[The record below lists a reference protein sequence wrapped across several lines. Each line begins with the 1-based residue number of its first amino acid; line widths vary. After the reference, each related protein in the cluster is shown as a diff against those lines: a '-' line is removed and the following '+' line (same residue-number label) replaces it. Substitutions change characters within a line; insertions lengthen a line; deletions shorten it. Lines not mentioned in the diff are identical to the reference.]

1 MPDPI
6 KTLAP
11 VPRDKTMVE
20 NGINVG
26 EGSRNGEG
34 LKESFDLK
42 RGTVEYRFELY
53 FKADAAVHLYQDE
66 KHDRFAE
73 KNYPVFRED
82 VADGRSGFVCYTEQP
97 RSDPEGGSVPMGYYI
112 SRAYFRL
119 HNAFIRVTVQDD
131 KAQSDKLTNAVKD
144 LAQMLDGA
152 LNAAH

>member
-1 MPDPI
+1 MPEPI
-6 KTLAP
+6 NTLAA
-11 VPRDKTMVE
+11 VPRDKTIVE

-26 EGSRNGEG
+26 EGSRNVEG
-34 LKESFDLK
+34 LKEFFDLK
-42 RGTVEYRFELY
+42 RGDVEYRFELY
-53 FKADAAVHLYQDE
+53 FSAGAAVHLYEVE
-66 KHDRFAE
+66 KHRPFAE

-82 VADGRSGFVCYTEQP
+82 VADGRSGYVCYTEQP
-97 RSDPEGGSVPMGYYI
+97 RSDPEGGSAPMNYYT

-152 LNAAH
+152 LNASH